1 MLKVVDGA
9 EFVVAKKT
17 TAATKLAENDEVLT
31 VRILGEN
38 NTLVMCSAKD
48 MFLRIDCAQIP
59 QKKKT
64 AVGVRGMKLAAGD
77 ELKQVFVLGE
87 NENEEVEVKGKKI
100 SLNRLHI
107 GNRDTKGVKK

>member
-17 TAATKLAENDEVLT
+17 TAATKLGEDDEVLR

-38 NTLVMCSAKD
+38 DTLVMRSKKD
-48 MFLRIDCAQIP
+48 MFLRIGCDQVP

-64 AVGVRGMKLAAGD
+64 AVGVRGMRLAEGD
-77 ELKQVFVLGE
+77 ELKAIYVLGE
-87 NENEEVEVKGKKI
+87 GENREIEHKGKKI
-100 SLNRLHI
+100 SLNRLRV